1 MADGDKI
8 EVAKHNLRN
17 MIEGRHVMEIFVPQ
31 EDNPTGQYLFRKHFR
46 PKGYRSEAGWVTM
59 PIGKLD
65 KTTRATLVEY
75 CSDQDPTHVG
85 NDQNS
90 NCITC
95 VVDSIRAMCIS
106 AADHKNRVCHSNLL
120 LRELHVPYS
129 TSLRI
134 SSPRLSRRTVALAPT
149 GIPGSSTTSSLKMRS
164 VPSKWRTHTPGRTAE
179 AGVLPLSQSD
189 PVLA

>member
-1 MADGDKI
+1 MHWRIVWDMAQKLP
-8 EVAKHNLRN
+8 ATATARASN
-17 MIEGRHVMEIFVPQ
+17 IEGRHVMEIFVPQ
-31 EDNPTGQYLFRKHFR
+31 EDNPTGQYLFRRHFR

-106 AADHKNRVCHSNLL
+106 AADHKIRLATPQSEDSRSGTNGHS
-120 LRELHVPYS
+120 REFDHFITEDAERAIQMAY
-129 TSLRI
+129 
-134 SSPRLSRRTVALAPT
+134 A
-149 GIPGSSTTSSLKMRS
+149 
-164 VPSKWRTHTPGRTAE
+164 HTRKN
-179 AGVLPLSQSD
+179 S
-189 PVLA
+189 